1 MQLFPLKLVTV
12 VGESLIMEDIAERG
26 TELGASGYTMSE
38 VVGHGSRSARNVG
51 ATSGAKTIKV
61 EFVVAADVAAKILDD
76 VSAEYFEH
84 YAIIVW
90 VSDVGV
96 MRGEQYTSKSGG

>member
-51 ATSGAKTIKV
+51 DTSGAKTIKV